1 MKYLKTSLIFLFI
14 SIKYCKLQKPNMDNR
29 RHDVYIAGFFLLERV
44 LKIPTQVLTFAVFP
58 KSLVQIFK
66 FL

>member
-29 RHDVYIAGFFLLERV
+29 RHDVYIAGFFPFGKGVENSDTGINVCGL
-44 LKIPTQVLTFAVFP
+44 
-58 KSLVQIFK
+58 S
-66 FL
+66 